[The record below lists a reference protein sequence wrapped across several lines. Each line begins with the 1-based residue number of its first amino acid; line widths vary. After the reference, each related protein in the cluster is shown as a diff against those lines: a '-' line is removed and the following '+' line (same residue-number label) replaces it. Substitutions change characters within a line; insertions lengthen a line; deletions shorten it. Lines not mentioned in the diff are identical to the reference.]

1 MAKKLGFAILSVA
14 IDAPDIHANAWV
26 KAIQK
31 NPNIELR
38 GVWDHRINRG
48 RKIAKRYNTDFIAD
62 LNSILNDPDIHIV
75 GICSENNRHAEL
87 TIKSALAGKHI
98 LCEKPIALNLDDA
111 NQVVEVIKKTG
122 VKYMQC
128 FPKRFCVIHRKT
140 RELVQSGKLG
150 KIFSVRMRHGHH
162 LGFVDEYINDW
173 YSDPKQ
179 SGGGVIVDQA
189 IHVIDFLRWVFGEP
203 KSVFAE
209 KSTVLESLSVEDN
222 VVALLRF
229 SNNVI
234 ATIESSW
241 THRAELSTIEI
252 FSDKGI
258 LIQHYGDLASIHD
271 IPKKAPK
278 SLLVWTNE
286 EGWREYDLPIYHKKS
301 HEILAKEFFNMVI
314 KDEEPL
320 ITAYD
325 GKRALEIML
334 ALQKSADTGI
344 RISI

>member
-31 NPNIELR
+31 NPNIKLR

-48 RKIAKRYNTDFIAD
+48 RKFAKRYNTDFIPELD
-62 LNSILNDPDIHIV
+62 SILNDPDIHMV

-87 TIKSALAGKHI
+87 TIKSALAGKHV
-98 LCEKPIALNLDDA
+98 LCEKPMALNLDEA
-111 NQVVEVIKKTG
+111 NQVVDVIKKTG
-122 VKYMQC
+122 VKFMQC
-128 FPKRFCVIHRKT
+128 FPKRFCPIHQKT

-150 KIFSVRMRHGHH
+150 KISSVSMRHGHP

-173 YSDPKQ
+173 YTDPEQ

-189 IHVIDFLRWVFGEP
+189 IHSIDFLRWVFGEP

-209 KSTVLESLSVEDN
+209 KSTVLENLPVEDN
-222 VVALLRF
+222 LVALLRF
-229 SNNVI
+229 PDNVI

-241 THRAELSTIEI
+241 THRAGLSTIEI
-252 FSDKGI
+252 FGDKGI
-258 LIQHYGDLASIHD
+258 LIQNYGDLASIHD

-278 SLLVWTNE
+278 PLLVWTNK
-286 EGWREYDLPIYHKKS
+286 EGWEEYDLPIYHKKS

-314 KDEEPL
+314 KDEESL
-320 ITAYD
+320 ITASS
-325 GKRALEIML
+325 GKRVVEIIL